1 MVDARNVSMLSL
13 DITVYNG
20 IASRG
25 GATAGADYSRP
36 QGLALIPR
44 EPRPWAF
51 GPLGKGAGP
60 RKTRVRTLP
69 DAALAGGRYGFGCGL
84 DEPGHVTGV
93 GDHRD
98 VAGRNLDGGGAHAGG
113 ELPLGL
119 RRQGLVVGG
128 DQVPGRPCFPGRDA
142 HHVRERGHGQ
152 RLLY

>member
-25 GATAGADYSRP
+25 RATAGADHSRP

-44 EPRPWAF
+44 EPRPWAI

-69 DAALAGGRYGFGCGL
+69 DAALASGNQVRRS
-84 DEPGHVTGV
+84 HK
-93 GDHRD
+93 
-98 VAGRNLDGGGAHAGG
+98 RNLRPVYLA
-113 ELPLGL
+113 PS
-119 RRQGLVVGG
+119 
-128 DQVPGRPCFPGRDA
+128 GRAQPT
-142 HHVRERGHGQ
+142 
-152 RLLY
+152 